1 MSGVRVETES
11 ETGEGREKFL
21 SHTPY
26 GLVTPTRFARKN
38 HSGASRPVN
47 PILRQKTAAVLQSIE
62 VLKIGRIIT
71 DK

>member
-1 MSGVRVETES
+1 MRL
-11 ETGEGREKFL
+11 GRDEKNF
-21 SHTPY
+21 SRHTPY
-26 GLVTPTRFARKN
+26 GLVTPTPFARKN
-38 HSGASRPVN
+38 HSGALRPVN